1 MSSKRKLGALGLER
15 RVKARR
21 EEDWEPELS
30 ASDSSGKEVS
40 ESEIDSGDED
50 EDSASGSGSEV
61 CSFMQHTGNNT
72 LRVLRLLIRIFF
84 QQSEEAEEDEPKTDF
99 SSISFGALARA
110 AASLPPP
117 DKKRKKAAD
126 GSKDKDEAQPGAPST
141 REALRQEREQR
152 KKSRIDTS
160 SKRSSKHAPQEMTS
174 KKPVSRRRE
183 ILPDPRRKA
192 RDPRFDV
199 LTGPLD
205 EAKFARNYAFLD
217 EYREKEMADL
227 RAQIKKTKDEYAKEE
242 LKRQLLSMESKKKA
256 RQKKEEEA
264 RLLQEHRKKEKEL
277 VAQGKQPFYLRK
289 SEQKKQLLL
298 NRYANMSKGQVDRAI
313 ERKRKKVASK
323 EKKELAHLERVSR
336 RH

>member
-1 MSSKRKLGALGLER
+1 MSSKRKLGASLLER

-21 EEDWEPELS
+21 EEDWEEPELS
-30 ASDSSGKEVS
+30 ASND
-40 ESEIDSGDED
+40 
-50 EDSASGSGSEV
+50 ASGSEV
-61 CSFMQHTGNNT
+61 SKEEVDSDDEEDQD
-72 LRVLRLLIRIFF
+72 
-84 QQSEEAEEDEPKTDF
+84 SEAESGSEPKTDF

-117 DKKRKKAAD
+117 DKKRKKAAAEA
-126 GSKDKDEAQPGAPST
+126 GKGKDEAPPAAAHPSKDT
-141 REALRQEREQR
+141 LRREE
-152 KKSRIDTS
+152 KKKGRIDTS

-192 RDPRFDV
+192 RDPRFDA
-199 LTGPLD
+199 LTGKLD
-205 EAKFARNYAFLD
+205 EAKFAKNYAFLD

-227 RAQIKKTKDEYAKEE
+227 RAQIKKTKDPYVKED

-256 RQKKEEEA
+256 RQQKEEEA
-264 RLLQEHRKKEKEL
+264 RLLAEHRKKEKEL

-298 NRYANMSKGQVDRAI
+298 NRYASMSKGQVDRAI
-313 ERKRKKVASK
+313 ERKRKKVAGK

>member
-21 EEDWEPELS
+21 EEDWDPELS
-30 ASDSSGKEVS
+30 ASDDSSGEEVS
-40 ESEIDSGDED
+40 ESEVDSDDQD
-50 EDSASGSGSEV
+50 EDSASESGSE
-61 CSFMQHTGNNT
+61 
-72 LRVLRLLIRIFF
+72 
-84 QQSEEAEEDEPKTDF
+84 SEEAEEEEEDGPKTDF

-126 GSKDKDEAQPGAPST
+126 GSKDKEEAQPLSSK
-141 REALRQEREQR
+141 EALRQEREQK

-192 RDPRFDV
+192 RDPRFDA

-205 EAKFARNYAFLD
+205 ETKFARNYAFLD

>member
-1 MSSKRKLGALGLER
+1 MSSKRKLGSLGLER

-21 EEDWEPELS
+21 EEDWDPELS
-30 ASDSSGKEVS
+30 ASDDS
-40 ESEIDSGDED
+40 SGDEV
-50 EDSASGSGSEV
+50 SGSEV
-61 CSFMQHTGNNT
+61 DSSDGDEGSEPESGSE
-72 LRVLRLLIRIFF
+72 
-84 QQSEEAEEDEPKTDF
+84 SEEAEEEEEAPKPDF

-117 DKKRKKAAD
+117 DKKRKKSAD
-126 GSKDKDEAQPGAPST
+126 ASKDEAATAATTTTTRPSKDT
-141 REALRQEREQR
+141 PQR
-152 KKSRIDTS
+152 DQKKKSRLDTS

-192 RDPRFDV
+192 RDPRFDA
-199 LTGPLD
+199 LTGPPPD
-205 EAKFARNYAFLD
+205 EAKLARNYAFLD
-217 EYREKEMADL
+217 EYREREMAEL
-227 RAQIKKTKDEYAKEE
+227 RAQIKKTKDEHAKAE

-313 ERKRKKVASK
+313 ERKRKKVAGK

>member
-21 EEDWEPELS
+21 EEDWEPDLG
-30 ASDSSGKEVS
+30 ASDDDDDSGEEVS
-40 ESEIDSGDED
+40 SEGEVDSSDED
-50 EDSASGSGSEV
+50 QDSEAESGSEF
-61 CSFMQHTGNNT
+61 S
-72 LRVLRLLIRIFF
+72 R
-84 QQSEEAEEDEPKTDF
+84 QSEEAEEDGPKTDF

-117 DKKRKKAAD
+117 DKKRKKADA
-126 GSKDKDEAQPGAPST
+126 GKDKDEAASTAASAAHPSKD
-141 REALRQEREQR
+141 ALKREQK

-183 ILPDPRRKA
+183 ILADPRRKA
-192 RDPRFDV
+192 RDPRFDA
-199 LTGPLD
+199 LTGKLD
-205 EAKFARNYAFLD
+205 EAKFAKNYAFLD

-227 RAQIKKTKDEYAKEE
+227 RAQIKKTKDADAKEE

-298 NRYANMSKGQVDRAI
+298 NRYAGMSKGQVDRAI